1 MYDRAALGVMS
12 PSDQSLLEVV
22 TDMVRV
28 AGEAALRH
36 FRNNLTVERKSDGSE
51 VTIAD
56 RAAEHAVRDWI
67 EARFPT
73 DSVLG
78 EELPPT
84 ERSPTRRWYIDP
96 IDGTKS
102 FVRGVPLWGS
112 MVALEVSGEI
122 VAGGIRCPVTDDTV
136 VAVRGSGCWHNGTRA
151 HVSITSS
158 IADATIV
165 ATDVRFPS
173 HHRGAERW
181 SALAD
186 RVAIARSWGDCYGY
200 VLVATGRAELMADDR
215 LHPWDVAPLL
225 PIIAEAGGVLSDWS
239 GRPDCMGPDGIASN
253 AALAA
258 ALRSALGVPSPVRRL
273 RTVP

>member
-1 MYDRAALGVMS
+1 MTA
-12 PSDQSLLEVV
+12 PSNQSLLEVV
-22 TDMVRV
+22 TDIVQV
-28 AGEAALRH
+28 AGDAALRH
-36 FRNNLTVERKSDGSE
+36 FRKNLTVERKSDGSE

-84 ERSPTRRWYIDP
+84 ERSPARRWYIDP

-102 FVRGVPLWGS
+102 FIRGVPLWGS

-122 VAGGIRCPVTDDTV
+122 VAGGIRCPATDDTV
-136 VAVRGSGCWHNGTRA
+136 VAVRGSGCWHNGTRT
-151 HVSITSS
+151 HVSTTAS

-173 HHRGAERW
+173 HLRGAERW
-181 SALAD
+181 SALTR

-225 PIIAEAGGVLSDWS
+225 PIIEEAGGVLSDWS
-239 GRPDCMGPDGIASN
+239 GRPDCLGPDGIASN
-253 AALAA
+253 AVLAT
-258 ALRSALGVPSPVRRL
+258 ALRSALGVPSQVRRL
-273 RTVP
+273 RSVP

>member
-1 MYDRAALGVMS
+1 M
-12 PSDQSLLEVV
+12 E
-22 TDMVRV
+22 
-28 AGEAALRH
+28 H
-36 FRNNLTVERKSDGSE
+36 KSDGSE

-67 EARFPT
+67 EVRFPT
-73 DSVLG
+73 DSIVG

-84 ERSPTRRWYIDP
+84 ERSPTRCWYVDP

-112 MVALEVSGEI
+112 MVALKVSGEI
-122 VAGGIRCPVTDDTV
+122 VAGGIRCPATDDTV
-136 VAVRGSGCWHNGTRA
+136 VAVRGSGCWHNGARA
-151 HVSITSS
+151 RVSTTASL
-158 IADATIV
+158 ADAAIV
-165 ATDVRFPS
+165 ATDARFPS
-173 HHRGAERW
+173 HVGGAERW
-181 SALAD
+181 SALAG

-239 GRPDCMGPDGIASN
+239 GRTDFMGPDGIASN
-253 AALAA
+253 AVLAG
-258 ALRSALGVPSPVRRL
+258 ALRSALGVP
-273 RTVP
+273 T